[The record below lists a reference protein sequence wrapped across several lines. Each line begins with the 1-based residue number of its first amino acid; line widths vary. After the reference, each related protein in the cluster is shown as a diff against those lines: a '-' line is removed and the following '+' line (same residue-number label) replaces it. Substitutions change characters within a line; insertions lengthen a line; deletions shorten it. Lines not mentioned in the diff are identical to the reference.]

1 MGPHLTTTYTPTSL
15 DIFRSLDQWLGI
27 RAERVFVRER
37 KSANVWGEEKQGV
50 WVLTAVS
57 RETGVCLEMIYRVR
71 CVCSGDAADHCSV
84 FDLATNAH
92 SGVAHKQTA
101 WRVATSAASA
111 SHVQP
116 RTPHWQTGELTL
128 ETV

>member
-15 DIFRSLDQWLGI
+15 DIFRAQDQWLGI

-50 WVLTAVS
+50 WVGTAVS
-57 RETGVCLEMIYRVR
+57 RETGVCLKMIYPVR
-71 CVCSGDAADHCSV
+71 CVCSAAAADRASV

-92 SGVAHKQTA
+92 SGVAHKPTA
-101 WRVATSAASA
+101 WRVGTSAPCAA
-111 SHVQP
+111 A
-116 RTPHWQTGELTL
+116 
-128 ETV
+128 

>member
-15 DIFRSLDQWLGI
+15 DIFGSQDQWLGI

-37 KSANVWGEEKQGV
+37 KSANLWGEEKQGV
-50 WVLTAVS
+50 WVGTAVS
-57 RETGVCLEMIYRVR
+57 RETGICLKMIYRVR
-71 CVCSGDAADHCSV
+71 RVCSRDAADHGGV
-84 FDLATNAH
+84 FGLATNAH

-101 WRVATSAASA
+101 RRVVTSAASA

-116 RTPHWQTGELTL
+116 CKPHWQTDELTL
-128 ETV
+128 DTV